1 MHGYLVTDQYLRAIY
16 VLRSEN
22 IHYITTTKNI
32 DNAIGKS
39 KLKLPIAAIKLSG
52 NSQRMECLS

>member
-22 IHYITTTKNI
+22 IQYITTTKNI

-39 KLKLPIAAIKLSG
+39 ELKLPIAAIKLSG
-52 NSQRMECLS
+52 NTQRMECLS